1 MEILKFELPANVRK
15 YLREKNIAAEW
26 FYLLASL
33 IVYRDG
39 AETPGELT
47 PETNFEND
55 LGMDSL
61 DKIQLVMDI
70 ERIFGIQIADDEAE
84 RFDTLGD
91 VLEYL
96 VKKQP
101 KTKIS
106 KNVCI

>member
-1 MEILKFELPANVRK
+1 MEILKFELPAEVRK
-15 YLREKNIAAEW
+15 YLREKKIATEW

-33 IVYRDG
+33 IVYQDG
-39 AETPGELT
+39 AVAPNELM

-61 DKIQLVMDI
+61 NKIQLVMDI

-101 KTKIS
+101 KIKIP
-106 KNVCI
+106 KNV

>member
-1 MEILKFELPANVRK
+1 MEILKFELPAEVRK
-15 YLREKNIAAEW
+15 YLREKKIATEW

-33 IVYRDG
+33 IVYQDG
-39 AETPGELT
+39 AVAPNELM

-61 DKIQLVMDI
+61 NKIQLVMDL

-84 RFDTLGD
+84 RFDILGD

-101 KTKIS
+101 KIKIP
-106 KNVCI
+106 KNV

>member
-1 MEILKFELPANVRK
+1 MEILKFELPAEVRK
-15 YLREKNIAAEW
+15 YLREKKIATEW

-33 IVYRDG
+33 IVYQDVTE
-39 AETPGELT
+39 APNELT

-61 DKIQLVMDI
+61 EKIQLVMDL
-70 ERIFGIQIADDEAE
+70 ERILGIQVADDEAE

-101 KTKIS
+101 KIKIP
-106 KNVCI
+106 KNV

>member
-1 MEILKFELPANVRK
+1 MEILKFELPAEVRK

-39 AETPGELT
+39 AEAPNALT

-61 DKIQLVMDI
+61 DKIQLVMDL